1 MKKIIIKAVLF
12 DLDGTLCDSDT
23 AWSIAQR
30 ETFQL
35 LCKQKPSISEEAI
48 TKAWTTVHQRLFQQ
62 LGAGKLSM
70 AEVRDARFQCL
81 FEELGLPAGKVMEE
95 LSDFFC
101 SRYLTSLR
109 LYDDVTILE
118 KLTGYH
124 VGIITNGAHDEHT
137 DSQLSKVKHLGLS
150 ERIQSLTISGEI
162 GVRKPKVEIFK
173 VACERADVLPKEA
186 VYVGDSVQNDIV
198 GANRAGMTSVLIDRK
213 LDRLIPETADE
224 QPDHI
229 ILNLYD
235 VLSCLKNRR

>member
-1 MKKIIIKAVLF
+1 MIKAVLF

-23 AWSIAQR
+23 AWSIAQN

-35 LCKQKPSISEEAI
+35 LCKQYPDVSEEAI
-48 TKAWTTVHQRLFQQ
+48 TKTWTTVHQRLFQQ

-70 AEVRDARFQCL
+70 AEVRDARFQRL

-109 LYDDVTILE
+109 LYEDVTVLE

-137 DSQLSKVKHLGLS
+137 DSQLSKVRHLGLS

-162 GVRKPKVEIFK
+162 GVRKPKIEIFK
-173 VACERADVLPKEA
+173 VACERADVLSKEA
-186 VYVGDSVQNDIV
+186 VYIGDSVQNDIV
-198 GANRAGMTSVLIDRK
+198 GANRAGMTSVLINRK
-213 LDRLIPETADE
+213 LEVLIPESADE
-224 QPDHI
+224 EPDYTI
-229 ILNLYD
+229 SNLHD
-235 VLSCLKNRR
+235 VSSCLKNRP

>member
-1 MKKIIIKAVLF
+1 MIKAVLF

-23 AWSIAQR
+23 AWSIAQE

-35 LCKQKPSISEEAI
+35 LREQYPDVSEE
-48 TKAWTTVHQRLFQQ
+48 TVTNAWKTVHQRLFQQ

-70 AEVRDARFQCL
+70 ADVRDARFQCL

-95 LSDFFC
+95 LNDFFC

-109 LYDDVTILE
+109 FYEDVTVLE

-137 DSQLSKVKHLGLS
+137 DSQLSKVRHLGLS

-162 GVRKPKVEIFK
+162 GVRKPNLKIFE

-186 VYVGDSVQNDIV
+186 MYVGDTIQNDIV
-198 GANRAGMTSVLIDRK
+198 GANRAGMTSIFINRK
-213 LDRLIPETADE
+213 SEELIPQIAEE
-224 QPDHI
+224 QPDYTI
-229 ILNLYD
+229 SNLHE
-235 VLSCLKNRR
+235 VLSCLKNRQ